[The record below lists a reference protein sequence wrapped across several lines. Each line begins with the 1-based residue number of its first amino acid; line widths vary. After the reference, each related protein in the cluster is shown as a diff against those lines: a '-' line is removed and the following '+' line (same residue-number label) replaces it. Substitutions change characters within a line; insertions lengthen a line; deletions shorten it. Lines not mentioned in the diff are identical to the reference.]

1 MSDPKKRK
9 IFEKVPEK
17 LDETV
22 FKKESVIN
30 HDPINEILI
39 ENITIS
45 KKEYDDLLNEI
56 MYYKELVS
64 SMTRIEEISNSLIK
78 IFKEKIARNK

>member
-1 MSDPKKRK
+1 MSDQKKRK

-22 FKKESVIN
+22 FKKESIIGPN
-30 HDPINEILI
+30 PINEILI

-78 IFKEKIARNK
+78 IFKERIARNK